1 MQNFLISELKP
12 HPKHDYFFDN
22 ISGDKWDG
30 FLKSVR
36 INGIFEPIVITQDKI
51 IVSGHQRV
59 RACKVLGITSI
70 NAEVR
75 LYNDDDIVLKDL
87 LEINLYQRGNMDKNM
102 IKLGRIF
109 IELERIYGIS
119 QDIECRTCEKQ
130 FDQSAIS
137 DSGKIYFRK
146 DIDKNISNEQTG
158 IEKQGDIL
166 SAPKFRNQLK
176 TLKEMVRKRKEHI
189 YGESSS
195 TEYILFEP
203 FFKQGIYATIES
215 QLGIVSWLN
224 IPMKD
229 YQNMNSDYEK
239 AKNVIKHWF
248 PSYVYFNHCIDELIK
263 KRDNGTLSTV
273 RRRALDEFL
282 HTTSNGQ
289 YVWFVGG

>member
-1 MQNFLISELKP
+1 MQNFLVSELKP

-22 ISGDKWDG
+22 ISGGKWDG

-36 INGIFEPIVITQDKI
+36 INGVFEPIVITQDKI

-87 LEINLYQRGNMDKNM
+87 LEINLFQRGNMDKNM

-119 QDIECRTCEKQ
+119 QDIEGRTGAKQ
-130 FDQSAIS
+130 FDRSTIC
-137 DSGKIYFRK
+137 DSWKMYPRK
-146 DIDKNISNEQTG
+146 DSDKNISNEQTG
-158 IEKQGDIL
+158 IEKQRDIL
-166 SAPKFRNQLK
+166 SAPKFHNQLK
-176 TLKEMVRKRKEHI
+176 MLKEMVRKRKEYI
-189 YGESSS
+189 YGEYGS

-215 QLGIVSWLN
+215 QLGLGYWLN
-224 IPMKD
+224 ISMTD
-229 YQNMNSDYEK
+229 YENMNSDYEK
-239 AKNVIKHWF
+239 AKKIIRNWY
-248 PSYVYFNHCIDELIK
+248 PSRVYLNHCIDELIK
-263 KRDNGTLSTV
+263 KRDSGTLSVV
-273 RRRALDEFL
+273 RCCALAEFL

-289 YVWFVGG
+289 YVWFVEG